1 MSTSCVT
8 LAEVLWA
15 KGSPLEEEEIWALLY
30 LSTVQLLEDLHK
42 DPAICVICPWSVL
55 LSAEG
60 NLFFQNNASQTE
72 AAPFSPPE
80 LLHHPS
86 KNQHFGLTK
95 MLVYSLGMT
104 LYWSADYQVP
114 PNQSLQLSDQ
124 LHTLLLTMCED
135 LPHRR
140 LSPESILEA
149 CEAHQKESAS
159 LPAKFYIKR
168 MVQFA
173 VGSVSET
180 EQVVTE
186 DSTAS
191 QLNRSHVIRKRLH
204 EKILDTSTLASQ
216 MNFHQDKGP
225 RLMNYSQS
233 TEDYRQLSVD
243 YSDSNSISESTS
255 LILSNRGHR
264 RGKVPETHR
273 SCDTTLSGS
282 RTESSYKL
290 FINRSVSA
298 VEEIP
303 GGTQKNSR
311 QNLLSL
317 GSTFSVSTKDY
328 SAAAAS
334 QKCLFHRK
342 EKFSGPEFVILS
354 SEPPV
359 TLQLPGSIVTKK
371 GKSYLS
377 QRDLNVILLNGQC
390 LEVQCDIKTKA
401 RDVFNTVVAYANL
414 VEHFYFGLAYL
425 KGKEFFFL
433 DEETKLYKVA
443 PDGWNDQPKKKMS
456 IINFTLFLR
465 IKFFVNHF
473 NVIQHGLTRHQFYL
487 QLRKDILEERLYC
500 SDETALKLGALALQA
515 ELGNYAS
522 EMHGKSYFRVEDY
535 VPASRIEKMTLAYV
549 QRELAKLHRM
559 NRSLFEDEAELEF
572 LKVTQQLPEYGVLF
586 YRVSQEKKGTEGDI
600 ILGICAKGII
610 VYENKNHTRIAS
622 LRFQWRETERIS
634 AHRKKFMIESSFS
647 GKKHTFITDTAK
659 TCKYLLDLCSAQH
672 KFNAQM
678 NSRQLR
684 QTSSEDSKFVEIDK
698 SNSAYAAQREHLA
711 LIQRLSRSENVLYG
725 ANLENLSAGMMS
737 KSCDNLSVETN
748 NRTRHKSNLGR
759 SVSGLS
765 QSEMHIN
772 LNGKQRS
779 YDFLSIHST
788 QNTISAPGSPAFQKE
803 VSLSG
808 LEREIICVSLRRDPK
823 NGFGFVIIGGENV
836 GKLDLGIFIASII
849 PGGPADRAG
858 NIKPGGRLIS
868 VNNISLEGVS
878 FNTAVKIIQ
887 NSPDEVEL
895 IISQPKDMY
904 EEGLNEEKN
913 LSRGNSTSGS
923 EISCVDSG
931 RKKIQDC
938 HTALPKE
945 QDTNTDEL
953 EKTHSWNLASKLGPR
968 IPVPSADS
976 LDVEAADP
984 SHLPSPSETNS
995 KEVYTVELVK
1005 EDGTFGISVTGGI
1018 NTSVRHG
1025 GIYVKSIIPRGP
1037 ADKDGQIRIGDRLL
1051 EVDGIS
1057 LCGITHKQ
1065 AVEHLKKSGQIAKL
1079 VLERGNYQLAEPCLT
1094 ANDRKED
1101 QCAVVSV
1108 ATSLTDGTKDCCF
1121 LTDDNTFEVK
1131 LTKNSGGLGFS
1142 VLQTEGDA
1150 CEHLGGAI
1158 VRIKRLFP
1166 GQPAEESG
1174 EIEVGDVILAV
1185 NGKPLKGLLYQ
1196 DVLHLLRG
1204 APREVTLLLCR
1215 PPKGVL
1221 PEIELIALTPAP
1233 SPVKDFVAEMPG
1245 STGAGNSM
1253 DQSTSDGGSTSPDLE
1268 DCLDS
1273 PVGEDF
1279 SEPPEDDSS
1288 AYEEQEAE
1296 FQEKPIQKL
1305 PTSRESFYKHLWKI
1319 HQEASSSEVF
1329 HSLEEEVK
1337 QNCYSPCEFGQAKSH
1352 VFNKSHDDLLNTK
1365 CMPETLSLPPID
1377 EEYLTVSSMSVTSLP
1392 RGGSS
1397 KTVSAITA
1405 TPQPLVCGPS
1415 SSSLPAGEIHDSD
1428 NEWEDLEEPGEEK
1441 EENEDGIQEM
1451 EIFVTLTKSENNGY
1465 GFSVVLNKMDT
1476 CLYVDEIL
1484 NDPALSDGRL
1494 RRGDRIIMVNGI
1506 DVTSLP
1512 CKEVLTLLQSSP
1524 PDLHLVVGRADSDP
1538 RPSIGPDEIPEITL
1552 TKGADGQLGPSS
1564 AVVGLLSQWHHEDCK
1579 AFKCAGLKLT
1589 GGAGSKLQGIYVL
1602 EIVPGSPASVE
1613 GSLQPRDQIVYISG
1627 LCTEGISLDDAV
1639 RVCEA
1644 ATQNVR
1650 IKATRNGNPVV
1661 PIEQDNRPPAETEKA
1676 NISLS
1681 NENLNSQDQHLLHQH
1696 EKHLEETN
1704 CDAQQNTPDSPECKD
1719 FIIKIELEKAENG
1732 SLGFALVGGKNG
1744 RAILIKAISPDS
1756 SADLD
1761 GRLQVGDILLKV
1773 NETFVSGLP
1782 RQTVT
1787 DLLRRAQG
1795 TVQLTVCRS
1804 VALHWAYSGNQSNTA
1819 STPNTKA
1826 EPASGGKS
1834 LQAQPVFSFKE
1845 EDSNR
1850 MCNKDAERTDKS
1862 PLQGQL
1868 ARQDYQDLI
1877 SNISDRSQKCAEC
1890 ESCRRENQQSESGS
1904 WNNEDDVMPHRIP
1917 VLPRNRTFASGDE
1930 LTQLINLKPSQS
1942 GVDPRTGITGL
1953 IQGLQLRIEN
1963 QEVLKE
1969 FMALEHVKPIDDCRT
1984 GKAPENQ
1991 NKNRYRDILPYDKT
2005 RVPLGEENG
2014 YINASYIR
2022 MNVGEEEH
2030 FYIITQGPLPS
2041 TMADFWQMVWESE
2054 SDVIAMMTKEVEL
2067 GQVKCHRYWPES
2079 PYDSKDLANF
2089 YLRLHNYQI
2098 LEYFIIRKIE
2108 IINKQT
2114 EEKRIVSHLQ
2124 FTTWPEHNTSKLA
2137 EQLVKFICYMRK
2149 AHRTGPII
2157 AHCSTGIGRSGV
2169 LLCVEILLS
2178 HIEKDLCFNIK
2189 QIVRDLR
2196 DQRFGMIQ
2204 TKDEYLFC
2212 YEVVLEV
2219 LQILRAMDSY

>member
-1 MSTSCVT
+1 MSFNSTS
-8 LAEVLWA
+8 
-15 KGSPLEEEEIWALLY
+15 I
-30 LSTVQLLEDLHK
+30 
-42 DPAICVICPWSVL
+42 
-55 LSAEG
+55 
-60 NLFFQNNASQTE
+60 
-72 AAPFSPPE
+72 
-80 LLHHPS
+80 
-86 KNQHFGLTK
+86 LT
-95 MLVYSLGMT
+95 
-104 LYWSADYQVP
+104 
-114 PNQSLQLSDQ
+114 QSLQLSDQ
-124 LHTLLLTMCED
+124 LHMLLLTLCED
-135 LPHRR
+135 LPHKR

-149 CEAHQKESAS
+149 CEAYQKESAS
-159 LPAKFYIKR
+159 LPADVYIKK

-173 VGSVSET
+173 VGSVSEA
-180 EQVVTE
+180 ERVVTE

-204 EKILDTSTLASQ
+204 EKISDTSPLSSQ
-216 MNFHQDKGP
+216 MNFHQDKGS
-225 RLMNYSQS
+225 RLMNYSRS

-264 RGKVPETHR
+264 RGRVPQTHR
-273 SCDTTLSGS
+273 SWDPTLSGS
-282 RTESSYKL
+282 RTQSSYKL

-328 SAAAAS
+328 TAAAAS

-342 EKFSGPEFVILS
+342 EKFSGPEFIILS

-390 LEVQCDIKTKA
+390 LEVQCDIKSKA

-443 PDGWNDQPKKKMS
+443 PDGWNDQPKKKTS

-500 SDETALKLGALALQA
+500 NDETALKLGALALQA
-515 ELGNYAS
+515 EFGNYVS

-535 VPASRIEKMTLAYV
+535 IPASRIEKMTLTYV

-586 YRVSQEKKGTEGDI
+586 YRVSQEKKGAGGDI

-610 VYENKNHTRIAS
+610 VYEVKNHTRIAS

-684 QTSSEDSKFVEIDK
+684 QTSSEESKFVEIDK
-698 SNSAYAAQREHLA
+698 SNAAYAAQREHLA

-748 NRTRHKSNLGR
+748 NRTRDKSNLGR
-759 SVSGLS
+759 STSGLS

-779 YDFLSIHST
+779 YDYLSIHST
-788 QNTISAPGSPAFQKE
+788 QNTISAPASPAIQKE
-803 VSLSG
+803 VLLSG
-808 LEREIICVSLRRDPK
+808 LEREIICVSLKRDAK

-945 QDTNTDEL
+945 QDINVDEL
-953 EKTHSWNLASKLGPR
+953 EKALSWNLAPKLGPR
-968 IPVPSADS
+968 IPVPSAES
-976 LDVEAADP
+976 LDVEEADS
-984 SHLPSPSETNS
+984 SHLPSLSETNS
-995 KEVYTVELVK
+995 KEIYTVELVK
-1005 EDGTFGISVTGGI
+1005 EEGTFGISVTGGI

-1037 ADKDGQIRIGDRLL
+1037 ADKDGQIKIGDRLL

-1065 AVEHLKKSGQIAKL
+1065 AVEHLKKSCQIAKL

-1108 ATSLTDGTKDCCF
+1108 ATPFTDGTKDYCF

-1142 VLQTEGDA
+1142 VLQMEGHD
-1150 CEHLGGAI
+1150 CKHLGGAI

-1166 GQPAEESG
+1166 GQPAEENG
-1174 EIEVGDVILAV
+1174 EIEVGDIILAV
-1185 NGKPLKGLLYQ
+1185 NGKPIQGLLYQ

-1204 APREVTLLLCR
+1204 APPEVTLLLCR

-1221 PEIELIALTPAP
+1221 PEIEQSALTPAP
-1233 SPVKDFVAEMPG
+1233 SPVKEFVAEIPG
-1245 STGAGNSM
+1245 STEVGNSM

-1273 PVGEDF
+1273 PVAADF
-1279 SEPPEDDSS
+1279 SEPPEEDSS
-1288 AYEEQEAE
+1288 TYEEQEAE
-1296 FQEKPIQKL
+1296 FQEKPTQKL
-1305 PTSRESFYKHLWKI
+1305 MTPRESFYKRLWKF
-1319 HQEASSSEVF
+1319 HQEAASSEVF
-1329 HSLEEEVK
+1329 HSLEEEMK
-1337 QNCYSPCEFGQAKSH
+1337 QNSYSSCEFGWAK
-1352 VFNKSHDDLLNTK
+1352 
-1365 CMPETLSLPPID
+1365 
-1377 EEYLTVSSMSVTSLP
+1377 SSMSVTSLS

-1397 KTVSAITA
+1397 ETLSTTMV
-1405 TPQPLVCGPS
+1405 TPEPRVCGPFS
-1415 SSSLPAGEIHDSD
+1415 SSQPARETHDSD
-1428 NEWEDLEEPGEEK
+1428 NEWEDLEEIEEEK
-1441 EENEDGIQEM
+1441 EEKEDYTREI

-1465 GFSVVLNKMDT
+1465 GFSVVLNKVDT

-1484 NDPALSDGRL
+1484 NEPALSDGRL

-1512 CKEVLTLLQSSP
+1512 CNEALTLLQSSP

-1538 RPSIGPDEIPEITL
+1538 HPSIRPDEIPEITL
-1552 TKGADGQLGPSS
+1552 TKGANGQL
-1564 AVVGLLSQWHHEDCK
+1564 
-1579 AFKCAGLKLT
+1579 GLKLT

-1613 GSLQPRDQIVYISG
+1613 GSLQPRDQIVYICG
-1627 LCTEGISLDDAV
+1627 LWTEGISLDDAV

-1644 ATQNVR
+1644 ATQNVQ

-1661 PIEQDNRPPAETEKA
+1661 PIEHENRPPAETEKA
-1676 NISLS
+1676 SISFS
-1681 NENLNSQDQHLLHQH
+1681 NRNLNSQEQHLLHQH

-1704 CDAQQNTPDSPECKD
+1704 CGAQQNTPVSPECKD

-1732 SLGFALVGGKNG
+1732 SLGFALVGGRNG

-1756 SADLD
+1756 IADLD

-1782 RQTVT
+1782 RQAVI
-1787 DLLRRAQG
+1787 DLLRKAQG

-1804 VALHWAYSGNQSNTA
+1804 MALHWAYSGNQSNGIP
-1819 STPNTKA
+1819 SPPNTKA
-1826 EPASGGKS
+1826 EPDSAEGS
-1834 LQAQPVFSFKE
+1834 LRAQTVFTFKE
-1845 EDSNR
+1845 EEEFNQ
-1850 MCNKDAERTDKS
+1850 MCTKDHENTHNS
-1862 PLQGQL
+1862 SLQGQTKL
-1868 ARQDYQDLI
+1868 AGQDCKDII
-1877 SNISDRSQKCAEC
+1877 SNISDRSQKYAEY
-1890 ESCRRENQQSESGS
+1890 EGCRRENQQSESDS
-1904 WNNEDDVMPHRIP
+1904 WNNEDDDMPHRISI
-1917 VLPRNRTFASGDE
+1917 LPRSRTFASGDE
-1930 LTQLINLKPSQS
+1930 LTQLINFKPSLT
-1942 GVDPRTGITGL
+1942 GVGPRTGITGL
-1953 IQGLQLRIEN
+1953 IRGLQLRIEN

-1969 FMALEHVKPIDDCRT
+1969 FMALECVKPIDDCTT

-1991 NKNRYRDILPYDKT
+1991 DKNRYRDILPYDKT
-2005 RVPLGEENG
+2005 RVPLGEKNG
-2014 YINASYIR
+2014 YINASYIT
-2022 MNVGEEEH
+2022 MKVGEEEH

-2054 SDVIAMMTKEVEL
+2054 SDLIAMMTKEVEL
-2067 GQVKCHRYWPES
+2067 GQVQCHRYWPE
-2079 PYDSKDLANF
+2079 PPHDAIDLANF
-2089 YLRLHNYQI
+2089 HLRLDNYQI
-2098 LEYFIIRKIE
+2098 VEYFIIRIIE
-2108 IINKQT
+2108 MINKQT
-2114 EEKRIVSHLQ
+2114 EEKRTISHLQ
-2124 FTTWPEHNTSKLA
+2124 FTTWPDHNIPKLA

-2149 AHRTGPII
+2149 VHSTGPIV

-2169 LLCVEILLS
+2169 LLCIEVLLS
-2178 HIEKDLCFNIK
+2178 YIEKDLRVFHIGVSAYRMSIYSVMKLCWKSFRTFK
-2189 QIVRDLR
+2189 QCIPTDCSMTLPC
-2196 DQRFGMIQ
+2196 
-2204 TKDEYLFC
+2204 C
-2212 YEVVLEV
+2212 YSLWTPGTTQQ
-2219 LQILRAMDSY
+2219 LL

>member
-1 MSTSCVT
+1 MMLQVTRQFLAGWDYENTFPVVSTAAGMSSSCVT

-30 LSTVQLLEDLHK
+30 LSTMQLLEDLHK
-42 DPAICVICPWSVL
+42 DPAIFVICPWSVL

-60 NLFFQNNASQTE
+60 NLSFQNNVSQIE

-80 LLHHPS
+80 LLHRPS

-114 PNQSLQLSDQ
+114 PNQSLQLGDQ
-124 LHTLLLTMCED
+124 LHTLLLTLCED

-149 CEAHQKESAS
+149 CEAHQNESAS
-159 LPAKFYIKR
+159 LPAKLYIKK

-173 VGSVSET
+173 VGSVSEV

-204 EKILDTSTLASQ
+204 EKISDTSTLSSQ
-216 MNFHQDKGP
+216 MNFHQDKGSIF
-225 RLMNYSQS
+225 MNYSQS

-255 LILSNRGHR
+255 LILSNPGHR
-264 RGKVPETHR
+264 RGRVPETHR

-282 RTESSYKL
+282 KTQSSYKL
-290 FINRSVSA
+290 FINREKSV
-298 VEEIP
+298 
-303 GGTQKNSR
+303 
-311 QNLLSL
+311 
-317 GSTFSVSTKDY
+317 
-328 SAAAAS
+328 
-334 QKCLFHRK
+334 
-342 EKFSGPEFVILS
+342 EKFSGPEFIILS

-401 RDVFNTVVAYANL
+401 KDVFNTVVAYANL

-684 QTSSEDSKFVEIDK
+684 QTSSEDSKFLEIDK
-698 SNSAYAAQREHLA
+698 SNSAYAAQHEHLA
-711 LIQRLSRSENVLYG
+711 LIQRLSRSENMLYG

-748 NRTRHKSNLGR
+748 NRAREKSNLG
-759 SVSGLS
+759 SYFVSA
-765 QSEMHIN
+765 
-772 LNGKQRS
+772 
-779 YDFLSIHST
+779 
-788 QNTISAPGSPAFQKE
+788 APGSPAIQKE
-803 VSLSG
+803 VLLSG
-808 LEREIICVSLRRDPK
+808 LEREIVCVSLKRDPK
-823 NGFGFVIIGGENV
+823 NGFGFIIIGGENV

-887 NSPDEVEL
+887 NSPEEVEL
-895 IISQPKDMY
+895 IISQPKDIY
-904 EEGLNEEKN
+904 EEELNEEKN

-923 EISCVDSG
+923 EISCVDNG

-953 EKTHSWNLASKLGPR
+953 EKTLSWNAASKLGPR

-976 LDVEAADP
+976 LDIEAADS
-984 SHLPSPSETNS
+984 SHLPSPSETHS
-995 KEVYTVELVK
+995 KEIYTVELLK

-1037 ADKDGQIRIGDRLL
+1037 ADKNGQIKIGDRLL

-1101 QCAVVSV
+1101 QCAVVSA
-1108 ATSLTDGTKDCCF
+1108 ATSLTDGSKDCCF

-1142 VLQTEGDA
+1142 VLQMEGNA

-1166 GQPAEESG
+1166 GQPAEENG

-1204 APREVTLLLCR
+1204 APREVMLLLCR

-1221 PEIELIALTPAP
+1221 PEIEQIVLTPAP
-1233 SPVKDFVAEMPG
+1233 SPIKDFAAEMPG
-1245 STGAGNSM
+1245 STEAGNSM

-1273 PVGEDF
+1273 PLGEDF
-1279 SEPPEDDSS
+1279 SEPPGDDSS
-1288 AYEEQEAE
+1288 VYEEQEAE
-1296 FQEKPIQKL
+1296 FQEKPMQKL
-1305 PTSRESFYKHLWKI
+1305 PTSRESFYKHLLKI
-1319 HQEASSSEVF
+1319 HQEASSSEIF

-1337 QNCYSPCEFGQAKSH
+1337 QNCYSPCEFGQA
-1352 VFNKSHDDLLNTK
+1352 
-1365 CMPETLSLPPID
+1365 E
-1377 EEYLTVSSMSVTSLP
+1377 SSMSVTSLP

-1397 KTVSAITA
+1397 KTVSAATA
-1405 TPQPLVCGPS
+1405 TPQPRICGPS
-1415 SSSLPAGEIHDSD
+1415 SSSLPARETHDSD
-1428 NEWEDLEEPGEEK
+1428 NEWEDLEEPEEEK
-1441 EENEDGIQEM
+1441 EENENCTQEM
-1451 EIFVTLTKSENNGY
+1451 EIFVTLTKSENSGY
-1465 GFSVVLNKMDT
+1465 GFSVVLNKIDT

-1512 CKEVLTLLQSSP
+1512 CNEVLALLQSSP

-1538 RPSIGPDEIPEITL
+1538 RPSVRPDEIPEITL
-1552 TKGADGQLGPSS
+1552 TKGADGQL
-1564 AVVGLLSQWHHEDCK
+1564 
-1579 AFKCAGLKLT
+1579 GLKLT

-1613 GSLQPRDQIVYISG
+1613 GSLQPRDQIVYICG

-1644 ATQNVR
+1644 ATQNVQ

-1661 PIEQDNRPPAETEKA
+1661 PIEQ
-1676 NISLS
+1676 
-1681 NENLNSQDQHLLHQH
+1681 ENK
-1696 EKHLEETN
+1696 EHLEETN
-1704 CDAQQNTPDSPECKD
+1704 CDAQQDTPDSPECKD

-1787 DLLRRAQG
+1787 ELLRKAQG

-1804 VALHWAYSGNQSNTA
+1804 VALHWAYSGNQSNT
-1819 STPNTKA
+1819 KA
-1826 EPASGGKS
+1826 EPASGGES
-1834 LQAQPVFSFKE
+1834 LQAQPISSFKE
-1845 EDSNR
+1845 EGSNQ
-1850 MCNKDAERTDKS
+1850 MCNKVKS
-1862 PLQGQL
+1862 EKFSEVIRQRAHLFVYNMGLLQCGQEPHL
-1868 ARQDYQDLI
+1868 L
-1877 SNISDRSQKCAEC
+1877 
-1890 ESCRRENQQSESGS
+1890 
-1904 WNNEDDVMPHRIP
+1904 NEKSLM
-1917 VLPRNRTFASGDE
+1917 
-1930 LTQLINLKPSQS
+1930 
-1942 GVDPRTGITGL
+1942 
-1953 IQGLQLRIEN
+1953 
-1963 QEVLKE
+1963 
-1969 FMALEHVKPIDDCRT
+1969 
-1984 GKAPENQ
+1984 
-1991 NKNRYRDILPYDKT
+1991 
-2005 RVPLGEENG
+2005 
-2014 YINASYIR
+2014 
-2022 MNVGEEEH
+2022 
-2030 FYIITQGPLPS
+2030 
-2041 TMADFWQMVWESE
+2041 
-2054 SDVIAMMTKEVEL
+2054 
-2067 GQVKCHRYWPES
+2067 
-2079 PYDSKDLANF
+2079 
-2089 YLRLHNYQI
+2089 
-2098 LEYFIIRKIE
+2098 
-2108 IINKQT
+2108 
-2114 EEKRIVSHLQ
+2114 
-2124 FTTWPEHNTSKLA
+2124 
-2137 EQLVKFICYMRK
+2137 
-2149 AHRTGPII
+2149 
-2157 AHCSTGIGRSGV
+2157 
-2169 LLCVEILLS
+2169 
-2178 HIEKDLCFNIK
+2178 
-2189 QIVRDLR
+2189 
-2196 DQRFGMIQ
+2196 
-2204 TKDEYLFC
+2204 
-2212 YEVVLEV
+2212 
-2219 LQILRAMDSY
+2219 

>member
-1 MSTSCVT
+1 M
-8 LAEVLWA
+8 
-15 KGSPLEEEEIWALLY
+15 
-30 LSTVQLLEDLHK
+30 
-42 DPAICVICPWSVL
+42 
-55 LSAEG
+55 
-60 NLFFQNNASQTE
+60 
-72 AAPFSPPE
+72 
-80 LLHHPS
+80 
-86 KNQHFGLTK
+86 
-95 MLVYSLGMT
+95 
-104 LYWSADYQVP
+104 
-114 PNQSLQLSDQ
+114 
-124 LHTLLLTMCED
+124 LLLTLCED
-135 LPHRR
+135 LPHKR

-149 CEAHQKESAS
+149 CETHQKEAAF
-159 LPAKFYIKR
+159 LPANVYIKK
-168 MVQFA
+168 MVLFA
-173 VGSVSET
+173 VGSVSEV
-180 EQVVTE
+180 ERVVNE

-204 EKILDTSTLASQ
+204 EKISDSSPLYSQ
-216 MNFHQDKGP
+216 MNFHQDKGS

-264 RGKVPETHR
+264 RGRVPQTHR
-273 SCDTTLSGS
+273 SWDPTLSGS
-282 RTESSYKL
+282 RTQSSYKL

-303 GGTQKNSR
+303 TGIQKNSR
-311 QNLLSL
+311 QNLLNL

-328 SAAAAS
+328 TAAATS

-390 LEVQCDIKTKA
+390 LEVQCDIKSKA

-443 PDGWNDQPKKKMS
+443 PDGWNDQPKKKTS

-473 NVIQHGLTRHQFYL
+473 NIIQHGLTRHQFYL

-500 SDETALKLGALALQA
+500 NDETALKLGALALQA
-515 ELGNYAS
+515 ELGNYAP

-535 VPASRIEKMTLAYV
+535 IPASRIEKMTLAHV
-549 QRELAKLHRM
+549 QRELAKLHRV
-559 NRSLFEDEAELEF
+559 NHSLFEDEAELEF

-586 YRVSQEKKGTEGDI
+586 YRVSQEKKGAAGDI

-610 VYENKNHTRIAS
+610 VYEVKNQTRIAS

-684 QTSSEDSKFVEIDK
+684 QTSSEESKFVETDK
-698 SNSAYAAQREHLA
+698 SNSAYAAQHEHLA

-737 KSCDNLSVETN
+737 KSCDNLSVETS

-759 SVSGLS
+759 STSGLS

-779 YDFLSIHST
+779 YDYLSTHST
-788 QNTISAPGSPAFQKE
+788 QNTINAPGSPAIQKE
-803 VSLSG
+803 VLLSG
-808 LEREIICVSLRRDPK
+808 LEREIICVNLKRDPK

-868 VNNISLEGVS
+868 VNNTSLEGVS

-895 IISQPKDMY
+895 IISQPKDIC

-923 EISCVDSG
+923 EISCADNR

-945 QDTNTDEL
+945 QDRNVDEL
-953 EKTHSWNLASKLGPR
+953 EKALSWSLVPNVDSR

-976 LDVEAADP
+976 LDVEEADS

-995 KEVYTVELVK
+995 KEIYTVELVK

-1025 GIYVKSIIPRGP
+1025 GIYVKSIIPMGP
-1037 ADKDGQIRIGDRLL
+1037 ADKDGQIKIGDRLL

-1079 VLERGNYQLAEPCLT
+1079 VLERGNYQSAEPCLT
-1094 ANDRKED
+1094 VNDRKED

-1108 ATSLTDGTKDCCF
+1108 ATSFTDDIKDYCF
-1121 LTDDNTFEVK
+1121 LTDDNIFEVK
-1131 LTKNSGGLGFS
+1131 LTKNLGGLGFS
-1142 VLQTEGDA
+1142 VLQMEGDG
-1150 CEHLGGAI
+1150 CKHLGGSI
-1158 VRIKRLFP
+1158 IRIKRLFP
-1166 GQPAEESG
+1166 GQPAEENG
-1174 EIEVGDVILAV
+1174 EIEVGDIILAV
-1185 NGKPLKGLLYQ
+1185 NGKPIQGLLYQ

-1204 APREVTLLLCR
+1204 APSEVILLLCR

-1221 PEIELIALTPAP
+1221 PEIEQSAMTPAP
-1233 SPVKDFVAEMPG
+1233 SPVKEFVAETPG
-1245 STGAGNSM
+1245 STELGNSM

-1273 PVGEDF
+1273 PVAADF
-1279 SEPPEDDSS
+1279 SEPPEEDSS
-1288 AYEEQEAE
+1288 TYEEQEAE
-1296 FQEKPIQKL
+1296 LPEKPIQKL
-1305 PTSRESFYKHLWKI
+1305 MTSREHFYKHLWQFD
-1319 HQEASSSEVF
+1319 QEAASSEVF
-1329 HSLEEEVK
+1329 HFLEEEMK
-1337 QNCYSPCEFGQAKSH
+1337 ENCYSPCEFGRAKSH
-1352 VFNKSHDDLLNTK
+1352 IFNKSDDDLLNTK
-1365 CMPETLSLPPID
+1365 CMPEALSLTPID
-1377 EEYLTVSSMSVTSLP
+1377 EEYLVISSTSVTSLSW
-1392 RGGSS
+1392 GGSS
-1397 KTVSAITA
+1397 ETLSTTMM
-1405 TPQPLVCGPS
+1405 TPQPRAYGPFS
-1415 SSSLPAGEIHDSD
+1415 SSMPARETHDSD
-1428 NEWEDLEEPGEEK
+1428 NEWEDLEELEEEK
-1441 EENEDGIQEM
+1441 EEKEDCTKET
-1451 EIFVTLTKSENNGY
+1451 EIFVTLTKSENNSY
-1465 GFSVVLNKMDT
+1465 GFSVALNKVDS
-1476 CLYVDEIL
+1476 CLFVDEIL

-1512 CKEVLTLLQSSP
+1512 CNQALTLLQSSP

-1538 RPSIGPDEIPEITL
+1538 RPSIRPDEIPEITL
-1552 TKGADGQLGPSS
+1552 TKGANGQLG
-1564 AVVGLLSQWHHEDCK
+1564 
-1579 AFKCAGLKLT
+1579 
-1589 GGAGSKLQGIYVL
+1589 
-1602 EIVPGSPASVE
+1602 
-1613 GSLQPRDQIVYISG
+1613 
-1627 LCTEGISLDDAV
+1627 
-1639 RVCEA
+1639 
-1644 ATQNVR
+1644 
-1650 IKATRNGNPVV
+1650 
-1661 PIEQDNRPPAETEKA
+1661 PPAETEKA
-1676 NISLS
+1676 NISFS
-1681 NENLNSQDQHLLHQH
+1681 DENLNSQEQHLLHQH

-1704 CDAQQNTPDSPECKD
+1704 CDAEQNTPDSPECKD
-1719 FIIKIELEKAENG
+1719 FIIKIELERAENG
-1732 SLGFALVGGKNG
+1732 SLGFALVGGRNG
-1744 RAILIKAISPDS
+1744 RAVLIKAISPDS
-1756 SADLD
+1756 IADTD

-1787 DLLRRAQG
+1787 DLLRKAQG
-1795 TVQLTVCRS
+1795 TVQLTVCRRM
-1804 VALHWAYSGNQSNTA
+1804 ALHWAYSGNQSE
-1819 STPNTKA
+1819 SIPSPPNTKA
-1826 EPASGGKS
+1826 GPDSAEGS
-1834 LQAQPVFSFKE
+1834 LRAQPVLTFKE
-1845 EDSNR
+1845 EESNQMCTKDLDSTH
-1850 MCNKDAERTDKS
+1850 DS
-1862 PLQGQL
+1862 LLQGQL
-1868 ARQDYQDLI
+1868 SGRDCKDI
-1877 SNISDRSQKCAEC
+1877 ICNISDRLQKYAEC
-1890 ESCRRENQQSESGS
+1890 EGCRRETQQPVADNQ
-1904 WNNEDDVMPHRIP
+1904 NDEDNDMPYRIS
-1917 VLPRNRTFASGDE
+1917 VLPRSRTFASGDE
-1930 LTQLINLKPSQS
+1930 LTHLINFKTSLAGIGPT
-1942 GVDPRTGITGL
+1942 TGITGL
-1953 IQGLQLRIEN
+1953 IQDLHFRIET

-1969 FMALEHVKPIDDCRT
+1969 FVALERLKPIDDCRT
-1984 GKAPENQ
+1984 GKAPENRD
-1991 NKNRYRDILPYDKT
+1991 KNRYRDILPYDRT
-2005 RVPLGEENG
+2005 RVPLGEKNG

-2022 MNVGEEEH
+2022 MKVGEDEH
-2030 FYIITQGPLPS
+2030 FYITTQGPLPS
-2041 TMADFWQMVWESE
+2041 TVADFWQMVWESE

-2067 GQVKCHRYWPES
+2067 GQIRCHRYWPE
-2079 PYDSKDLANF
+2079 PPHDSIDLANF
-2089 YLRLHNYQI
+2089 HLRLDNYQI
-2098 LEYFIIRKIE
+2098 LEYFIIRTIE
-2108 IINKQT
+2108 MINKQT
-2114 EEKRIVSHLQ
+2114 EEKRIISHLQ
-2124 FTTWPEHNTSKLA
+2124 FTTWPDQNTSELP
-2137 EQLVKFICYMRK
+2137 EQLVKFICYMRR
-2149 AHRTGPII
+2149 AHSTGPIV

-2169 LLCVEILLS
+2169 LLAVEVLLS
-2178 HIEKDLCFNIK
+2178 YIEKDLSFNIK

-2196 DQRFGMIQ
+2196 HQRFGMIQ

-2219 LQILRAMDSY
+2219 LQNLQAMDSN

>member
-1 MSTSCVT
+1 
-8 LAEVLWA
+8 
-15 KGSPLEEEEIWALLY
+15 
-30 LSTVQLLEDLHK
+30 
-42 DPAICVICPWSVL
+42 
-55 LSAEG
+55 
-60 NLFFQNNASQTE
+60 
-72 AAPFSPPE
+72 
-80 LLHHPS
+80 
-86 KNQHFGLTK
+86 
-95 MLVYSLGMT
+95 
-104 LYWSADYQVP
+104 
-114 PNQSLQLSDQ
+114 
-124 LHTLLLTMCED
+124 
-135 LPHRR
+135 
-140 LSPESILEA
+140 
-149 CEAHQKESAS
+149 
-159 LPAKFYIKR
+159 

-173 VGSVSET
+173 MGSVSEV
-180 EQVVTE
+180 ERVVTE
-186 DSTAS
+186 DSTVS

-204 EKILDTSTLASQ
+204 EKVSDASSLSSQ
-216 MNFHQDKGP
+216 MNFHQDKGS
-225 RLMNYSQS
+225 RLMNYSWS

-264 RGKVPETHR
+264 RGRVPQTHR
-273 SCDTTLSGS
+273 SWDPTLSGS
-282 RTESSYKL
+282 RTQSSYKL

-303 GGTQKNSR
+303 GGTQKNGR

-317 GSTFSVSTKDY
+317 GSTFSMSTKDY
-328 SAAAAS
+328 TAAAAP

-342 EKFSGPEFVILS
+342 EKFSGPEFIILS

-390 LEVQCDIKTKA
+390 LEVQCDIKSKA
-401 RDVFNTVVAYANL
+401 RDVFDTVVAYANL

-443 PDGWNDQPKKKMS
+443 PDGWNDQPKKKTS

-500 SDETALKLGALALQA
+500 NDETALKLGALALQA

-522 EMHGKSYFRVEDY
+522 EMHGKNYFRVEDY
-535 VPASRIEKMTLAYV
+535 IPASRIEKMTLAYV

-586 YRVSQEKKGTEGDI
+586 YHVSQEKKGAGGDI

-610 VYENKNHTRIAS
+610 VYEVKNHTRIAS

-684 QTSSEDSKFVEIDK
+684 QTSSEESKFMEIDK

-748 NRTRHKSNLGR
+748 NRTRDKSNLGR
-759 SVSGLS
+759 STSGLS

-779 YDFLSIHST
+779 YDYLSIHST
-788 QNTISAPGSPAFQKE
+788 QNTVSAPGSPAIQKE

-808 LEREIICVSLRRDPK
+808 LEREIICVSLKRDPK

-923 EISCVDSG
+923 EISCVESG

-945 QDTNTDEL
+945 QDININEL
-953 EKTHSWNLASKLGPR
+953 EKALSWSLAPKLGPG
-968 IPVPSADS
+968 IPVPSADN
-976 LDVEAADP
+976 LDVEEDD
-984 SHLPSPSETNS
+984 SLQLPSPSETDS
-995 KEVYTVELVK
+995 KEMYTVELVK
-1005 EDGTFGISVTGGI
+1005 EDGTFGISVTASVTGGI

-1025 GIYVKSIIPRGP
+1025 GIYVKSVIPRGP
-1037 ADKDGQIRIGDRLL
+1037 ADKDGQIQIGDRLL

-1065 AVEHLKKSGQIAKL
+1065 AVEHLKRSGQIAKL
-1079 VLERGNYQLAEPCLT
+1079 VLERGNYQLAEPCLA

-1101 QCAVVSV
+1101 QCEVVSV
-1108 ATSLTDGTKDCCF
+1108 ATSFTDGTKDCCF

-1142 VLQTEGDA
+1142 VLQMEGDA

-1166 GQPAEESG
+1166 GQPAEENG
-1174 EIEVGDVILAV
+1174 EIEVGDIILAV
-1185 NGKPLKGLLYQ
+1185 NGKPVQGLLYQ

-1204 APREVTLLLCR
+1204 APPEVTLLLCR

-1221 PEIELIALTPAP
+1221 PEIEQSALTPAL
-1233 SPVKDFVAEMPG
+1233 SPVKEFVAEMPD
-1245 STGAGNSM
+1245 TTEVGNSM

-1273 PVGEDF
+1273 PMAADF
-1279 SEPPEDDSS
+1279 SEPTEEDSS
-1288 AYEEQEAE
+1288 TYEEQEAE

-1305 PTSRESFYKHLWKI
+1305 MTPRESLYKHLWKF
-1319 HQEASSSEVF
+1319 HQEAASSEVF

-1337 QNCYSPCEFGQAKSH
+1337 QNCYSPCEFGWAKSH
-1352 VFNKSHDDLLNTK
+1352 TFNMSDDDLSNTK
-1365 CMPETLSLPPID
+1365 CMPETLSLTPID
-1377 EEYLTVSSMSVTSLP
+1377 EEYLTISSSSVTSLS

-1397 KTVSAITA
+1397 ETLSTTMA
-1405 TPQPLVCGPS
+1405 TPQPRVCGPF
-1415 SSSLPAGEIHDSD
+1415 SSSLSAREPQDSD
-1428 NEWEDLEEPGEEK
+1428 NEWEDLEELEEEK
-1441 EENEDGIQEM
+1441 EEKEDGTREV
-1451 EIFVTLTKSENNGY
+1451 EIFVTLTKSENNSY
-1465 GFSVVLNKMDT
+1465 GFSVVLNKVDN

-1484 NDPALSDGRL
+1484 NEPALSDGRL

-1506 DVTSLP
+1506 DVTPLP
-1512 CKEVLTLLQSSP
+1512 CNEALTLLQRSP

-1538 RPSIGPDEIPEITL
+1538 HPSIRPDEIPEITL
-1552 TKGADGQLGPSS
+1552 TKGANGQL
-1564 AVVGLLSQWHHEDCK
+1564 
-1579 AFKCAGLKLT
+1579 GLKLT

-1613 GSLQPRDQIVYISG
+1613 GSLQPRDQIVYICG
-1627 LCTEGISLDDAV
+1627 LWTEGISLDDAV

-1644 ATQNVR
+1644 ATQNVQ

-1661 PIEQDNRPPAETEKA
+1661 PIEQENRPSAETEKV
-1676 NISLS
+1676 NISFS
-1681 NENLNSQDQHLLHQH
+1681 NENLNSQEQHLLHQH
-1696 EKHLEETN
+1696 EKHLEERN
-1704 CDAQQNTPDSPECKD
+1704 CGAQQNIRDSPECKD

-1732 SLGFALVGGKNG
+1732 SLGFALVGGRNG
-1744 RAILIKAISPDS
+1744 SAILIKAISPDS
-1756 SADLD
+1756 IADLD
-1761 GRLQVGDILLKV
+1761 GRLQVGDVLLKV

-1782 RQTVT
+1782 RQTVI
-1787 DLLRRAQG
+1787 DLLRKARG

-1804 VALHWAYSGNQSNTA
+1804 TALHWAYSGPQSNGTSPPA
-1819 STPNTKA
+1819 TTKA
-1826 EPASGGKS
+1826 EPGSAEGS
-1834 LQAQPVFSFKE
+1834 LRAQPVFTFKE
-1845 EDSNR
+1845 EEESNQ
-1850 MCNKDAERTDKS
+1850 MCTKDPESIHDS
-1862 PLQGQL
+1862 PLQGQP
-1868 ARQDYQDLI
+1868 AGQDRKDII
-1877 SNISDRSQKCAEC
+1877 SNISDRSQKYAEC
-1890 ESCRRENQQSESGS
+1890 EGCRRESHQYESDS
-1904 WNNEDDVMPHRIP
+1904 QNNEDDDMPHRIS
-1917 VLPRNRTFASGDE
+1917 VLPRSRTFASGDE
-1930 LTQLINLKPSQS
+1930 LTQLTNFKPSLT
-1942 GVDPRTGITGL
+1942 GVAPRTGITGL
-1953 IQGLQLRIEN
+1953 IQGLQLRIVN

-1969 FMALEHVKPIDDCRT
+1969 FMALEHVKPTDDCRT

-1991 NKNRYRDILPYDKT
+1991 DKNRYRDILPYDKT
-2005 RVPLGEENG
+2005 RVPLGEKNG

-2022 MNVGEEEH
+2022 MQVGEEEH

-2041 TMADFWQMVWESE
+2041 TTADFWQMVWENE
-2054 SDVIAMMTKEVEL
+2054 SDVIAMMTKEVEQ
-2067 GQVKCHRYWPES
+2067 GQVKCHQYWPE
-2079 PYDSKDLANF
+2079 PPHDSIDLANF
-2089 YLRLHNYQI
+2089 HLRLDNYQI
-2098 LEYFIIRKIE
+2098 VEYFIIRTIE
-2108 IINKQT
+2108 MINKQT
-2114 EEKRIVSHLQ
+2114 EEKRIISHLQ
-2124 FTTWPEHNTSKLA
+2124 FTTWPDHNTPKLA
-2137 EQLVKFICYMRK
+2137 EQLVKFIWYMRK
-2149 AHRTGPII
+2149 AHSTGPIV

-2169 LLCVEILLS
+2169 LLCVEVLLS
-2178 HIEKDLCFNIK
+2178 YIEKNLWFNIK

-2219 LQILRAMDSY
+2219 LQNLQAMDSY

>member
-1 MSTSCVT
+1 MTDGPSGTAVSTAAGMSSSCVT

-15 KGSPLEEEEIWALLY
+15 KGSSLEEEEIWALLH
-30 LSTVQLLEDLHK
+30 LSTRQLLEDLHR
-42 DPAICVICPWSVL
+42 DAAICVICPWSVL

-72 AAPFSPPE
+72 AAPFSAPE
-80 LLHHPS
+80 LLHRPS

-124 LHTLLLTMCED
+124 LHTLLLTLCED

-204 EKILDTSTLASQ
+204 EKISDTSTLASQ
-216 MNFHQDKGP
+216 MNFHQG
-225 RLMNYSQS
+225 R
-233 TEDYRQLSVD
+233 
-243 YSDSNSISESTS
+243 
-255 LILSNRGHR
+255 
-264 RGKVPETHR
+264 VPETHR

-290 FINRSVSA
+290 FINRN
-298 VEEIP
+298 I
-303 GGTQKNSR
+303 
-311 QNLLSL
+311 
-317 GSTFSVSTKDY
+317 
-328 SAAAAS
+328 
-334 QKCLFHRK
+334 K
-342 EKFSGPEFVILS
+342 ELIADIALDFIFSGPEFVILS

-414 VEHFYFGLAYL
+414 AEHFYFGLAYL

-433 DEETKLYKVA
+433 DEDTKLYKVA

-456 IINFTLFLR
+456 IINFTLFIR

-759 SVSGLS
+759 SLSGLS

-788 QNTISAPGSPAFQKE
+788 QNTISAPGSPATQKE
-803 VSLSG
+803 VLLSG
-808 LEREIICVSLRRDPK
+808 LEREIICVSLKRDPK

-945 QDTNTDEL
+945 QDTNTEL
-953 EKTHSWNLASKLGPR
+953 EKTLPWNLASKLSPR
-968 IPVPSADS
+968 IPAPSANS
-976 LDVEAADP
+976 LDIEAADS

-995 KEVYTVELVK
+995 KEVYTVELLK

-1037 ADKDGQIRIGDRLL
+1037 ADKDGQIKIGDRLL

-1065 AVEHLKKSGQIAKL
+1065 AVEHLKKSGQIARL
-1079 VLERGNYQLAEPCLT
+1079 VLERGNYQFTEPCQT

-1142 VLQTEGDA
+1142 VLQMEGDA

-1166 GQPAEESG
+1166 GQPAEENG

-1221 PEIELIALTPAP
+1221 PEIEPIALTPAP
-1233 SPVKDFVAEMPG
+1233 SPIKDFVAEMPG

-1253 DQSTSDGGSTSPDLE
+1253 DQSTSDGSSTSPDLE

-1365 CMPETLSLPPID
+1365 CMPETLSLTPID

-1397 KTVSAITA
+1397 KTVSA
-1405 TPQPLVCGPS
+1405 TPQPRVCGPS
-1415 SSSLPAGEIHDSD
+1415 SPSLPARETHDSD
-1428 NEWEDLEEPGEEK
+1428 NEWEDLEEPEEEK
-1441 EENEDGIQEM
+1441 EENEECIQEM

-1465 GFSVVLNKMDT
+1465 GFSVVLNKIDT

-1512 CKEVLTLLQSSP
+1512 CNEVLTLLQSSP

-1538 RPSIGPDEIPEITL
+1538 RPSVRPEDIPEITL
-1552 TKGADGQLGPSS
+1552 TKGADGQLG
-1564 AVVGLLSQWHHEDCK
+1564 
-1579 AFKCAGLKLT
+1579 LKLT
-1589 GGAGSKLQGIYVL
+1589 GGAGSTLQGIYVL
-1602 EIVPGSPASVE
+1602 DIVPGSPASVE
-1613 GSLQPRDQIVYISG
+1613 GSLQPRDQIVYICG

-1644 ATQNVR
+1644 ATQNVQ

-1661 PIEQDNRPPAETEKA
+1661 PIEQ
-1676 NISLS
+1676 
-1681 NENLNSQDQHLLHQH
+1681 ENK
-1696 EKHLEETN
+1696 KHLEETN
-1704 CDAQQNTPDSPECKD
+1704 CDDQQNTADSPECKD

-1787 DLLRRAQG
+1787 DLLRKAQG

-1804 VALHWAYSGNQSNTA
+1804 LALHWAYSGNQSNRA
-1819 STPNTKA
+1819 PTPNTKA
-1826 EPASGGKS
+1826 EPASGGES
-1834 LQAQPVFSFKE
+1834 LQAQPVFSFKQE
-1845 EDSNR
+1845 GSNQ

-1868 ARQDYQDLI
+1868 AGQDYKDLI
-1877 SNISDRSQKCAEC
+1877 SNVSDRSQKCAEC

-1904 WNNEDDVMPHRIP
+1904 WSNEDDVMPHRIP

-1953 IQGLQLRIEN
+1953 IQGLQLQIEN

-2005 RVPLGEENG
+2005 RVPLGEKNG

-2079 PYDSKDLANF
+2079 PYNSKELANF
-2089 YLRLHNYQI
+2089 YLRLHNYQP

-2108 IINKQT
+2108 IISKQT
-2114 EEKRIVSHLQ
+2114 EEKRIISHLQ
-2124 FTTWPEHNTSKLA
+2124 FTTWPDHNTSKLA
-2137 EQLVKFICYMRK
+2137 EQL
-2149 AHRTGPII
+2149 
-2157 AHCSTGIGRSGV
+2157 
-2169 LLCVEILLS
+2169 
-2178 HIEKDLCFNIK
+2178 FNIK

-2204 TKDEYLFC
+2204 TKRVRPEKEQQSLPSRGTSRQRQG
-2212 YEVVLEV
+2212 EVQPVAPALGTDPLRV
-2219 LQILRAMDSY
+2219 PQLQSKHGQINVTGGLQADSNC

>member
-1 MSTSCVT
+1 MRQVIDVKCVQNLVFTAAGMSSSCVT

-30 LSTVQLLEDLHK
+30 LSTIQLLEDLHK

-60 NLFFQNNASQTE
+60 NLSFQNNASQTE
-72 AAPFSPPE
+72 ALPFSPPE
-80 LLHHPS
+80 LLHRQS
-86 KNQHFGLTK
+86 KNQRFGLTK

-124 LHTLLLTMCED
+124 LHTLLLTLCED
-135 LPHRR
+135 LPHKRF
-140 LSPESILEA
+140 SPESILEA

-159 LPAKFYIKR
+159 LPANVYVKK

-173 VGSVSET
+173 LGSVSEV

-204 EKILDTSTLASQ
+204 EKIPDTSPLSSQ
-216 MNFHQDKGP
+216 MNFHQDKGS

-233 TEDYRQLSVD
+233 TEDYRQLSAD
-243 YSDSNSISESTS
+243 YSDSNSISESAS

-264 RGKVPETHR
+264 R
-273 SCDTTLSGS
+273 
-282 RTESSYKL
+282 ES
-290 FINRSVSA
+290 
-298 VEEIP
+298 E
-303 GGTQKNSR
+303 
-311 QNLLSL
+311 L
-317 GSTFSVSTKDY
+317 GSPRQGVHT
-328 SAAAAS
+328 S
-334 QKCLFHRK
+334 QEQRVAVAPRMR
-342 EKFSGPEFVILS
+342 KFSGPEFIILS
-354 SEPPV
+354 GEPPV

-443 PDGWNDQPKKKMS
+443 PDGWNDQPKKKTS

-500 SDETALKLGALALQA
+500 NDETALKLGALALQA

-522 EMHGKSYFRVEDY
+522 EMHGKNYFRVEDY

-586 YRVSQEKKGTEGDI
+586 YRVSQEKKGAEGDI

-610 VYENKNHTRIAS
+610 VYEIKNHTRIAS

-748 NRTRHKSNLGR
+748 NRMRDKSNLGR
-759 SVSGLS
+759 SLSGLS

-772 LNGKQRS
+772 LNEKQRS
-779 YDFLSIHST
+779 YDYLSIHST
-788 QNTISAPGSPAFQKE
+788 QNTISAPASPAIQKE
-803 VSLSG
+803 VFLSG
-808 LEREIICVSLRRDPK
+808 LEREIICVSLKRDPK

-849 PGGPADRAG
+849 PGGPADKAG

-895 IISQPKDMY
+895 IISQPKDLY
-904 EEGLNEEKN
+904 EEGLNEEKI

-945 QDTNTDEL
+945 QDINIDEL
-953 EKTHSWNLASKLGPR
+953 EKPLSWSIAPKLGSRTPA
-968 IPVPSADS
+968 PSADS
-976 LDVEAADP
+976 LDAEVAD
-984 SHLPSPSETNS
+984 SAHLPSPSETNS
-995 KEVYTVELVK
+995 KEIYTVELLK

-1037 ADKDGQIRIGDRLL
+1037 ADKDGQIKIGDRLL

-1057 LCGITHKQ
+1057 LCGVTHKQ

-1079 VLERGNYQLAEPCLT
+1079 VLERGNYQLTEPGVT

-1108 ATSLTDGTKDCCF
+1108 ATSFTDGTKDYCF
-1121 LTDDNTFEVK
+1121 LTDDNTFEVR

-1142 VLQTEGDA
+1142 VLQMEEDS

-1166 GQPAEESG
+1166 GQPAEENG
-1174 EIEVGDVILAV
+1174 EIEVGDIILAV
-1185 NGKPLKGLLYQ
+1185 NGKPLRGLLYQ

-1221 PEIELIALTPAP
+1221 PEIEQFALTPAP
-1233 SPVKDFVAEMPG
+1233 SPVKEFVAEMPG
-1245 STGAGNSM
+1245 GNSM

-1273 PVGEDF
+1273 PVAEDF

-1296 FQEKPIQKL
+1296 FQGKTIEKL
-1305 PTSRESFYKHLWKI
+1305 TTSREIFYKHLWKF
-1319 HQEASSSEVF
+1319 HQEASSSEVL
-1329 HSLEEEVK
+1329 HSLEEEMK
-1337 QNCYSPCEFGQAKSH
+1337 QNCYSPCEFGQVKSR
-1352 VFNKSHDDLLNTK
+1352 VFNKNHDDLSNTK
-1365 CMPETLSLPPID
+1365 CMPETLSLTPID
-1377 EEYLTVSSMSVTSLP
+1377 EEYLTVSSMPVAPLS
-1392 RGGSS
+1392 RGGSFE
-1397 KTVSAITA
+1397 TLSATTA
-1405 TPQPLVCGPS
+1405 TPQARVCGPLS
-1415 SSSLPAGEIHDSD
+1415 SSPPARETHDSD
-1428 NEWEDLEEPGEEK
+1428 NEWEDLEEPEEEK
-1441 EENEDGIQEM
+1441 EENEDCTQ
-1451 EIFVTLTKSENNGY
+1451 V
-1465 GFSVVLNKMDT
+1465 
-1476 CLYVDEIL
+1476 C
-1484 NDPALSDGRL
+1484 
-1494 RRGDRIIMVNGI
+1494 DR
-1506 DVTSLP
+1506 
-1512 CKEVLTLLQSSP
+1512 
-1524 PDLHLVVGRADSDP
+1524 
-1538 RPSIGPDEIPEITL
+1538 
-1552 TKGADGQLGPSS
+1552 
-1564 AVVGLLSQWHHEDCK
+1564 
-1579 AFKCAGLKLT
+1579 
-1589 GGAGSKLQGIYVL
+1589 
-1602 EIVPGSPASVE
+1602 
-1613 GSLQPRDQIVYISG
+1613 
-1627 LCTEGISLDDAV
+1627 
-1639 RVCEA
+1639 
-1644 ATQNVR
+1644 
-1650 IKATRNGNPVV
+1650 
-1661 PIEQDNRPPAETEKA
+1661 
-1676 NISLS
+1676 
-1681 NENLNSQDQHLLHQH
+1681 HQ
-1696 EKHLEETN
+1696 
-1704 CDAQQNTPDSPECKD
+1704 
-1719 FIIKIELEKAENG
+1719 
-1732 SLGFALVGGKNG
+1732 
-1744 RAILIKAISPDS
+1744 
-1756 SADLD
+1756 
-1761 GRLQVGDILLKV
+1761 
-1773 NETFVSGLP
+1773 
-1782 RQTVT
+1782 
-1787 DLLRRAQG
+1787 
-1795 TVQLTVCRS
+1795 
-1804 VALHWAYSGNQSNTA
+1804 
-1819 STPNTKA
+1819 
-1826 EPASGGKS
+1826 
-1834 LQAQPVFSFKE
+1834 
-1845 EDSNR
+1845 
-1850 MCNKDAERTDKS
+1850 
-1862 PLQGQL
+1862 
-1868 ARQDYQDLI
+1868 
-1877 SNISDRSQKCAEC
+1877 
-1890 ESCRRENQQSESGS
+1890 
-1904 WNNEDDVMPHRIP
+1904 
-1917 VLPRNRTFASGDE
+1917 
-1930 LTQLINLKPSQS
+1930 
-1942 GVDPRTGITGL
+1942 
-1953 IQGLQLRIEN
+1953 
-1963 QEVLKE
+1963 
-1969 FMALEHVKPIDDCRT
+1969 
-1984 GKAPENQ
+1984 
-1991 NKNRYRDILPYDKT
+1991 
-2005 RVPLGEENG
+2005 
-2014 YINASYIR
+2014 
-2022 MNVGEEEH
+2022 
-2030 FYIITQGPLPS
+2030 
-2041 TMADFWQMVWESE
+2041 
-2054 SDVIAMMTKEVEL
+2054 
-2067 GQVKCHRYWPES
+2067 
-2079 PYDSKDLANF
+2079 
-2089 YLRLHNYQI
+2089 
-2098 LEYFIIRKIE
+2098 
-2108 IINKQT
+2108 IINQ
-2114 EEKRIVSHLQ
+2114 
-2124 FTTWPEHNTSKLA
+2124 
-2137 EQLVKFICYMRK
+2137 
-2149 AHRTGPII
+2149 
-2157 AHCSTGIGRSGV
+2157 
-2169 LLCVEILLS
+2169 
-2178 HIEKDLCFNIK
+2178 
-2189 QIVRDLR
+2189 
-2196 DQRFGMIQ
+2196 
-2204 TKDEYLFC
+2204 
-2212 YEVVLEV
+2212 
-2219 LQILRAMDSY
+2219 

>member
-1 MSTSCVT
+1 MSSSCVT

-15 KGSPLEEEEIWALLY
+15 KGSPLEEEDIWALLY
-30 LSTVQLLEDLHK
+30 LATVQLLEDLHK
-42 DPAICVICPWSVL
+42 DPAICVLCPWSVL

-60 NLFFQNNASQTE
+60 NLSFQNNASQTE
-72 AAPFSPPE
+72 AIPFSAPE
-80 LLHHPS
+80 LLHRQN
-86 KNQHFGLTK
+86 KNQRIGLPK

-124 LHTLLLTMCED
+124 LHSLLLTLCED
-135 LPHRR
+135 LPHKR

-149 CEAHQKESAS
+149 CEAHQKESSS
-159 LPAKFYIKR
+159 LPVNFYVKK
-168 MVQFA
+168 MVQFV
-173 VGSVSET
+173 VGSVSEV
-180 EQVVTE
+180 ERVAAE

-191 QLNRSHVIRKRLH
+191 QLNRSHVIRRRLH
-204 EKILDTSTLASQ
+204 EKIPDASPPSSQ
-216 MNFHQDKGP
+216 MNLHRDNGS

-233 TEDYRQLSVD
+233 AEDYRQLSVD

-264 RGKVPETHR
+264 KGRVTQTHR
-273 SCDTTLSGS
+273 SWDPTLSES
-282 RTESSYKL
+282 RTQSSYKL

-303 GGTQKNSR
+303 GGAHKNSR
-311 QNLLSL
+311 HNLLSL

-328 SAAAAS
+328 TAAAAS
-334 QKCLFHRK
+334 QKCLFQRK
-342 EKFSGPEFVILS
+342 EKFSGPEFIILS

-390 LEVQCDIKTKA
+390 LEVQCDIKSKA

-433 DEETKLYKVA
+433 DDDTKLYKVA
-443 PDGWNDQPKKKMS
+443 PEGWNDQPKKKTS

-465 IKFFVNHF
+465 IKFFVSHF
-473 NVIQHGLTRHQFYL
+473 NIIQHGLTRHQFYL

-522 EMHGKSYFRVEDY
+522 EVHGKSYFRVEDY
-535 VPASRIEKMTLAYV
+535 IPASRIEKMTLAYV

-586 YRVSQEKKGTEGDI
+586 YRVSQEKKGAGGDI

-610 VYENKNHTRIAS
+610 VYEVKNHTRIAS

-684 QTSSEDSKFVEIDK
+684 QTSSEEGKFMEIDK
-698 SNSAYAAQREHLA
+698 SNSAYAAQHEHLA

-737 KSCDNLSVETN
+737 KSCDNLSVETR
-748 NRTRHKSNLGR
+748 NRTRDKSNLAR
-759 SVSGLS
+759 STSGLS

-779 YDFLSIHST
+779 YDYLSIHST
-788 QNTISAPGSPAFQKE
+788 QNTISAPGSPAIQKE
-803 VSLSG
+803 VLLSG
-808 LEREIICVSLRRDPK
+808 LEREIICVSLKRDPK

-895 IISQPKDMY
+895 IISQPKDTY
-904 EEGLNEEKN
+904 EEGLNEEKS

-945 QDTNTDEL
+945 KDPNIDEL
-953 EKTHSWNLASKLGPR
+953 EKALSWSLAPKLGPR
-968 IPVPSADS
+968 IPVLSSDS
-976 LDVEAADP
+976 LDVEEADS
-984 SHLPSPSETNS
+984 SHLPHPAETISN
-995 KEVYTVELVK
+995 EIYTVELVK

-1018 NTSVRHG
+1018 NTSVPLG

-1037 ADKDGQIRIGDRLL
+1037 ADKDGQIKIGDRLL

-1057 LCGITHKQ
+1057 LCGLTHKQ
-1065 AVEHLKKSGQIAKL
+1065 AVENLKKSGQVAKL
-1079 VLERGNYQLAEPCLT
+1079 VLERGHHPPAEPCLS

-1108 ATSLTDGTKDCCF
+1108 ATSFTDATKDYCF
-1121 LTDDNTFEVK
+1121 LTDDNIFEVN

-1142 VLQTEGDA
+1142 VLQMEGDG

-1166 GQPAEESG
+1166 GQPAEENG
-1174 EIEVGDVILAV
+1174 EIEVGDIILAV
-1185 NGKPLKGLLYQ
+1185 NGTPTQGLLYQ

-1204 APREVTLLLCR
+1204 APPEVTLLLCR

-1221 PEIELIALTPAP
+1221 PEIEQSVLTPAP
-1233 SPVKDFVAEMPG
+1233 SPVKEFVAEMPG
-1245 STGAGNSM
+1245 SPEVGNSL
-1253 DQSTSDGGSTSPDLE
+1253 DRSTSDGGSTSPDLE

-1273 PVGEDF
+1273 PVAADF
-1279 SEPPEDDSS
+1279 SEPPEEDSS
-1288 AYEEQEAE
+1288 TYEEQEAE
-1296 FQEKPIQKL
+1296 SQDKPIQRL
-1305 PTSRESFYKHLWKI
+1305 MPPRESSYKDLWKY
-1319 HQEASSSEVF
+1319 HQEAASSEVF

-1337 QNCYSPCEFGQAKSH
+1337 QNCYSPCELGCA
-1352 VFNKSHDDLLNTK
+1352 
-1365 CMPETLSLPPID
+1365 E
-1377 EEYLTVSSMSVTSLP
+1377 SSTSVTSLSH
-1392 RGGSS
+1392 GGSS
-1397 KTVSAITA
+1397 ETLSAA
-1405 TPQPLVCGPS
+1405 LVAPQPRVCGPF
-1415 SSSLPAGEIHDSD
+1415 SSSLPARETHGSD
-1428 NEWEDLEEPGEEK
+1428 NEWEDLEEPEEEK
-1441 EENEDGIQEM
+1441 DKKEDCTREM
-1451 EIFVTLTKSENNGY
+1451 EVFVTLTRSENNGY
-1465 GFSVVLNKMDT
+1465 GFSVVLNKVDN

-1484 NDPALSDGRL
+1484 HEPALSDGRL
-1494 RRGDRIIMVNGI
+1494 RRGDRIVMVNGI
-1506 DVTSLP
+1506 NVTSLP
-1512 CKEVLTLLQSSP
+1512 CNEALTLLHNSP
-1524 PDLHLVVGRADSDP
+1524 PDLHLVVGRAGSDP
-1538 RPSIGPDEIPEITL
+1538 CPAVRPDDIPEITL
-1552 TKGADGQLGPSS
+1552 TKGANGQL
-1564 AVVGLLSQWHHEDCK
+1564 
-1579 AFKCAGLKLT
+1579 GLKLT

-1613 GSLQPRDQIVYISG
+1613 GSLQPRDQILYICG
-1627 LCTEGISLDDAV
+1627 LWTEGISLDDAV

-1644 ATQNVR
+1644 ATQNVQ

-1661 PIEQDNRPPAETEKA
+1661 PIEQENRPPAETEKA

-1681 NENLNSQDQHLLHQH
+1681 DENLNSQEQQLPHQH
-1696 EKHLEETN
+1696 EEHLKETN
-1704 CDAQQNTPDSPECKD
+1704 CGTQQSTPDPPECKD
-1719 FIIKIELEKAENG
+1719 LVIKIELEKAENG
-1732 SLGFALVGGKNG
+1732 SLGFALVGGRNG

-1756 SADLD
+1756 IADLD

-1773 NETFVSGLP
+1773 NDTLVSGLP
-1782 RQTVT
+1782 RQTVI
-1787 DLLRRAQG
+1787 DLLRKARG

-1804 VALHWAYSGNQSNTA
+1804 MASRAAYAGKQSN
-1819 STPNTKA
+1819 SVPSPPNTKA
-1826 EPASGGKS
+1826 EPNDNSSERS
-1834 LQAQPVFSFKE
+1834 LGAQSVFTFKE
-1845 EDSNR
+1845 EESSQ
-1850 MCNKDAERTDKS
+1850 MCSKGLESTHGF

-1868 ARQDYQDLI
+1868 DGQDYQDII
-1877 SNISDRSQKCAEC
+1877 SNTSDRSQKYAGC
-1890 ESCRRENQQSESGS
+1890 EGCRRQSQQSESDS
-1904 WNNEDDVMPHRIP
+1904 WSNEDDDMPRRISI
-1917 VLPRNRTFASGDE
+1917 LPRSRAFVSEDE
-1930 LTQLINLKPSQS
+1930 LIHLINFKPSLT
-1942 GVDPRTGITGL
+1942 GVCPRTGIRGL
-1953 IQGLQLRIEN
+1953 IQGLQSRIEN

-1969 FMALEHVKPIDDCRT
+1969 FMALEHVKPTDDCRT
-1984 GKAPENQ
+1984 GKAQENRD
-1991 NKNRYRDILPYDKT
+1991 KNRYQDILPYDKT
-2005 RVPLGEENG
+2005 RVPLGENNG

-2022 MNVGEEEH
+2022 MKVGEEEH

-2054 SDVIAMMTKEVEL
+2054 SDVIAMMMKETEL
-2067 GQVKCHRYWPES
+2067 GKVKCHRYWPE
-2079 PYDSKDLANF
+2079 PPHDSIDLANF
-2089 YLRLHNYQI
+2089 HLRLDSYQI
-2098 LEYFIIRKIE
+2098 LEYFIVRIIE
-2108 IINKQT
+2108 MINKQT
-2114 EEKRIVSHLQ
+2114 EEKRIIRHLQ
-2124 FTTWPEHNTSKLA
+2124 FTTWPDHSTPKLA

-2149 AHRTGPII
+2149 AHRTGPIV

-2178 HIEKDLCFNIK
+2178 YIEKDLCFNIK
-2189 QIVRDLR
+2189 HVVRDLR
-2196 DQRFGMIQ
+2196 EQRFGMIQ
-2204 TKDEYLFC
+2204 TKDQYLFC
-2212 YEVVLEV
+2212 YEFVLEV
-2219 LQILRAMDSY
+2219 LQKLQAMDSC

>member
-1 MSTSCVT
+1 
-8 LAEVLWA
+8 
-15 KGSPLEEEEIWALLY
+15 
-30 LSTVQLLEDLHK
+30 
-42 DPAICVICPWSVL
+42 
-55 LSAEG
+55 
-60 NLFFQNNASQTE
+60 
-72 AAPFSPPE
+72 
-80 LLHHPS
+80 
-86 KNQHFGLTK
+86 
-95 MLVYSLGMT
+95 
-104 LYWSADYQVP
+104 
-114 PNQSLQLSDQ
+114 
-124 LHTLLLTMCED
+124 
-135 LPHRR
+135 
-140 LSPESILEA
+140 
-149 CEAHQKESAS
+149 
-159 LPAKFYIKR
+159 

-186 DSTAS
+186 ESTAS

-204 EKILDTSTLASQ
+204 EKISDISTLASQ

-264 RGKVPETHR
+264 RGRVPETHR

-303 GGTQKNSR
+303 GGTQKNGQ

-334 QKCLFHRK
+334 QKCFFHRK
-342 EKFSGPEFVILS
+342 EKFSGPEFIILS

-433 DEETKLYKVA
+433 DEDTKLYKVA

-610 VYENKNHTRIAS
+610 VYENKNQTRIAS

-759 SVSGLS
+759 SISGLS

-788 QNTISAPGSPAFQKE
+788 QNTSSAPGSPAIQKE
-803 VSLSG
+803 VLLRG
-808 LEREIICVSLRRDPK
+808 LEREIICVSLKRDPK

-887 NSPDEVEL
+887 NSSDEVEL

-945 QDTNTDEL
+945 QDTNIDEL
-953 EKTHSWNLASKLGPR
+953 EKTLSWNLASKLGPR
-968 IPVPSADS
+968 ILVPSADS
-976 LDVEAADP
+976 LDIEAADS

-1025 GIYVKSIIPRGP
+1025 GIYVKSIISRGP
-1037 ADKDGQIRIGDRLL
+1037 ADKNGQIKIGDRLL

-1142 VLQTEGDA
+1142 VLQMEGDA

-1166 GQPAEESG
+1166 GQPAEENG

-1221 PEIELIALTPAP
+1221 PEIEQTALTPAP
-1233 SPVKDFVAEMPG
+1233 SPIKDFVAEMPG

-1288 AYEEQEAE
+1288 AYEEQVAE

-1305 PTSRESFYKHLWKI
+1305 PASRESFYKHLWKI

-1337 QNCYSPCEFGQAKSH
+1337 QNCYSPCEFGQAKS
-1352 VFNKSHDDLLNTK
+1352 
-1365 CMPETLSLPPID
+1365 
-1377 EEYLTVSSMSVTSLP
+1377 SMSVTSLP

-1397 KTVSAITA
+1397 KTVSAATA
-1405 TPQPLVCGPS
+1405 TPQPRVFGPS
-1415 SSSLPAGEIHDSD
+1415 SSSLPARETHDSD
-1428 NEWEDLEEPGEEK
+1428 NEWEDVEEPEEEK
-1441 EENEDGIQEM
+1441 EENEDCIQEM

-1465 GFSVVLNKMDT
+1465 GFSVVLNKVDT

-1512 CKEVLTLLQSSP
+1512 CNEVLTLLQSSP

-1538 RPSIGPDEIPEITL
+1538 RPSIRPDEIPEITL
-1552 TKGADGQLGPSS
+1552 TKGADGQL
-1564 AVVGLLSQWHHEDCK
+1564 
-1579 AFKCAGLKLT
+1579 GLKLT

-1613 GSLQPRDQIVYISG
+1613 GSLQPRDQIVYICG

-1661 PIEQDNRPPAETEKA
+1661 PIEQENRPAVETEKT

-1681 NENLNSQDQHLLHQH
+1681 NENLNSQEQHLLYQH

-1704 CDAQQNTPDSPECKD
+1704 CDAQQNTPDTPECKD

-1782 RQTVT
+1782 RQAVT
-1787 DLLRRAQG
+1787 DLLRKAQG

-1804 VALHWAYSGNQSNTA
+1804 LALHWAYSGNQSNRA

-1826 EPASGGKS
+1826 EPAGGGES
-1834 LQAQPVFSFKE
+1834 LQAQPVFSFKQE
-1845 EDSNR
+1845 GSNQ

-1862 PLQGQL
+1862 LHSQL
-1868 ARQDYQDLI
+1868 AGQDYKDLI
-1877 SNISDRSQKCAEC
+1877 SNVSDRSQKCAEC

-1953 IQGLQLRIEN
+1953 IQGLQLQIEN

-1969 FMALEHVKPIDDCRT
+1969 FMALEHVKPVDECRT

-2005 RVPLGEENG
+2005 RVPLGEKNG

-2067 GQVKCHRYWPES
+2067 GQVKCHQYWPES
-2079 PYDSKDLANF
+2079 PYNSKDLANF
-2089 YLRLHNYQI
+2089 YLRLHNYQT

-2114 EEKRIVSHLQ
+2114 EEKRIISHLQ
-2124 FTTWPEHNTSKLA
+2124 FTTWPDHNTSKLA
-2137 EQLVKFICYMRK
+2137 EQLVKFIGYMRK

>member
-1 MSTSCVT
+1 MSSSCVT

-30 LSTVQLLEDLHK
+30 LATVQLLEDLHK

-60 NLFFQNNASQTE
+60 NLSFQNNASQME
-72 AAPFSPPE
+72 AVPFSAPE
-80 LLHHPS
+80 LLHKQS
-86 KNQHFGLTK
+86 KNHRIRLTK

-124 LHTLLLTMCED
+124 LHTLLLTLCED
-135 LPHRR
+135 LPHKR

-159 LPAKFYIKR
+159 LPANVYIKK

-173 VGSVSET
+173 VGSVSEV
-180 EQVVTE
+180 ERVVTE

-204 EKILDTSTLASQ
+204 EKISDTSPLSSQ
-216 MNFHQDKGP
+216 MNFHQG
-225 RLMNYSQS
+225 N
-233 TEDYRQLSVD
+233 
-243 YSDSNSISESTS
+243 
-255 LILSNRGHR
+255 
-264 RGKVPETHR
+264 
-273 SCDTTLSGS
+273 
-282 RTESSYKL
+282 
-290 FINRSVSA
+290 NRSMHYISYDA
-298 VEEIP
+298 
-303 GGTQKNSR
+303 TR
-311 QNLLSL
+311 YARRL
-317 GSTFSVSTKDY
+317 
-328 SAAAAS
+328 
-334 QKCLFHRK
+334 
-342 EKFSGPEFVILS
+342 FSGPEFIILS

-390 LEVQCDIKTKA
+390 LEVQCDIKSKA

-443 PDGWNDQPKKKMS
+443 PEGWNDQPKKKTS
-456 IINFTLFLR
+456 IINFTLNFLR

-500 SDETALKLGALALQA
+500 NDETALKLGALALQA

-522 EMHGKSYFRVEDY
+522 EMHGKNYFRVEDY
-535 VPASRIEKMTLAYV
+535 IPASRIEKMTLAYV

-586 YRVSQEKKGTEGDI
+586 YHVSQEKKGAGGDI

-610 VYENKNHTRIAS
+610 VYEVKNHTRIAS

-684 QTSSEDSKFVEIDK
+684 QTSSEESKFMEIDK

-748 NRTRHKSNLGR
+748 NRTTDKSNLGR
-759 SVSGLS
+759 STSGLS
-765 QSEMHIN
+765 QSEMHMN

-779 YDFLSIHST
+779 YDYLSIHST
-788 QNTISAPGSPAFQKE
+788 QNTISAPGSPAIQKE
-803 VSLSG
+803 VLLSG
-808 LEREIICVSLRRDPK
+808 LEREIICVRLKRDPK

-938 HTALPKE
+938 HTALPEE
-945 QDTNTDEL
+945 QDISIDEL
-953 EKTHSWNLASKLGPR
+953 EKALSWSLAPKLGPG

-976 LDVEAADP
+976 LDVEEDD
-984 SHLPSPSETNS
+984 SLHLPSPSETNS
-995 KEVYTVELVK
+995 KEIYTVELVK

-1037 ADKDGQIRIGDRLL
+1037 ADKDGQIKIGDRLL

-1108 ATSLTDGTKDCCF
+1108 ATSFTDGTKDYCF

-1142 VLQTEGDA
+1142 VLQMEGDA

-1166 GQPAEESG
+1166 GQPAEENG
-1174 EIEVGDVILAV
+1174 EIEVGDIILAV
-1185 NGKPLKGLLYQ
+1185 NGKSVQGLLYQ

-1204 APREVTLLLCR
+1204 APQEVTLLLCR

-1221 PEIELIALTPAP
+1221 PEIQQSALTPAP
-1233 SPVKDFVAEMPG
+1233 SPIKEFVAKMPG
-1245 STGAGNSM
+1245 SAEAENSM

-1273 PVGEDF
+1273 PVAADF
-1279 SEPPEDDSS
+1279 SEPPEEDSS
-1288 AYEEQEAE
+1288 TYEEQEAD

-1305 PTSRESFYKHLWKI
+1305 MTPRESFYKHLWKF
-1319 HQEASSSEVF
+1319 HQEAASSEVF
-1329 HSLEEEVK
+1329 HSLEEEAK
-1337 QNCYSPCEFGQAKSH
+1337 QNCYSPYEFGWAK
-1352 VFNKSHDDLLNTK
+1352 
-1365 CMPETLSLPPID
+1365 
-1377 EEYLTVSSMSVTSLP
+1377 
-1392 RGGSS
+1392 R
-1397 KTVSAITA
+1397 
-1405 TPQPLVCGPS
+1405 
-1415 SSSLPAGEIHDSD
+1415 
-1428 NEWEDLEEPGEEK
+1428 
-1441 EENEDGIQEM
+1441 
-1451 EIFVTLTKSENNGY
+1451 
-1465 GFSVVLNKMDT
+1465 
-1476 CLYVDEIL
+1476 
-1484 NDPALSDGRL
+1484 
-1494 RRGDRIIMVNGI
+1494 
-1506 DVTSLP
+1506 
-1512 CKEVLTLLQSSP
+1512 
-1524 PDLHLVVGRADSDP
+1524 
-1538 RPSIGPDEIPEITL
+1538 
-1552 TKGADGQLGPSS
+1552 
-1564 AVVGLLSQWHHEDCK
+1564 
-1579 AFKCAGLKLT
+1579 
-1589 GGAGSKLQGIYVL
+1589 
-1602 EIVPGSPASVE
+1602 
-1613 GSLQPRDQIVYISG
+1613 
-1627 LCTEGISLDDAV
+1627 
-1639 RVCEA
+1639 
-1644 ATQNVR
+1644 
-1650 IKATRNGNPVV
+1650 
-1661 PIEQDNRPPAETEKA
+1661 
-1676 NISLS
+1676 
-1681 NENLNSQDQHLLHQH
+1681 
-1696 EKHLEETN
+1696 
-1704 CDAQQNTPDSPECKD
+1704 
-1719 FIIKIELEKAENG
+1719 
-1732 SLGFALVGGKNG
+1732 
-1744 RAILIKAISPDS
+1744 
-1756 SADLD
+1756 
-1761 GRLQVGDILLKV
+1761 
-1773 NETFVSGLP
+1773 
-1782 RQTVT
+1782 
-1787 DLLRRAQG
+1787 
-1795 TVQLTVCRS
+1795 
-1804 VALHWAYSGNQSNTA
+1804 
-1819 STPNTKA
+1819 
-1826 EPASGGKS
+1826 
-1834 LQAQPVFSFKE
+1834 
-1845 EDSNR
+1845 
-1850 MCNKDAERTDKS
+1850 
-1862 PLQGQL
+1862 
-1868 ARQDYQDLI
+1868 
-1877 SNISDRSQKCAEC
+1877 
-1890 ESCRRENQQSESGS
+1890 
-1904 WNNEDDVMPHRIP
+1904 
-1917 VLPRNRTFASGDE
+1917 
-1930 LTQLINLKPSQS
+1930 
-1942 GVDPRTGITGL
+1942 
-1953 IQGLQLRIEN
+1953 
-1963 QEVLKE
+1963 
-1969 FMALEHVKPIDDCRT
+1969 
-1984 GKAPENQ
+1984 
-1991 NKNRYRDILPYDKT
+1991 
-2005 RVPLGEENG
+2005 
-2014 YINASYIR
+2014 
-2022 MNVGEEEH
+2022 
-2030 FYIITQGPLPS
+2030 
-2041 TMADFWQMVWESE
+2041 
-2054 SDVIAMMTKEVEL
+2054 
-2067 GQVKCHRYWPES
+2067 
-2079 PYDSKDLANF
+2079 
-2089 YLRLHNYQI
+2089 
-2098 LEYFIIRKIE
+2098 
-2108 IINKQT
+2108 
-2114 EEKRIVSHLQ
+2114 
-2124 FTTWPEHNTSKLA
+2124 
-2137 EQLVKFICYMRK
+2137 
-2149 AHRTGPII
+2149 
-2157 AHCSTGIGRSGV
+2157 
-2169 LLCVEILLS
+2169 
-2178 HIEKDLCFNIK
+2178 
-2189 QIVRDLR
+2189 
-2196 DQRFGMIQ
+2196 
-2204 TKDEYLFC
+2204 
-2212 YEVVLEV
+2212 
-2219 LQILRAMDSY
+2219 